1 MQQTGSKLRKEYVK
15 AVCCHPAYLTN
26 YAEYITWN
34 AKPDEAQVR
43 INIAR
48 RIIRYVDDITLMEE
62 NEEEL
67 KNLLM
72 RVKEKTAG
80 VKFTLKKKNEYH
92 GIQSHHLMKINEE
105 KWK

>member
-1 MQQTGSKLRKEYVK
+1 
-15 AVCCHPAYLTN
+15 
-26 YAEYITWN
+26 
-34 AKPDEAQVR
+34 
-43 INIAR
+43 
-48 RIIRYVDDITLMEE
+48 MEE